1 MNPQTLK
8 RIQVEL
14 LLLLHNHQTP
24 TLSWERMKRMIPG
37 NKDLHTLVTFS
48 AGITHYNSLLMQDD
62 IIITQTHFLPA
73 AQRDEAGIKRTE
85 WRSGHLRLNLGKT
98 VCKPGAFQFL
108 CVATLQC

>member
-8 RIQVEL
+8 RTQVEF

-37 NKDLHTLVTFS
+37 NKDLQHISDFLSVTFS

-62 IIITQTHFLPA
+62 IISMQTHFLPCCT
-73 AQRDEAGIKRTE
+73 QR
-85 WRSGHLRLNLGKT
+85 
-98 VCKPGAFQFL
+98 
-108 CVATLQC
+108 